1 MRPHGVVLPPE
12 DSNRQIHCEVGRISG
27 SSSLSLGYD
36 EPEILRYSNRHFG
49 PIGADAGH
57 VCLPK
62 GALLVNIG
70 RDSTVDE
77 MAAAQALQTEHLD
90 GYAAALPTR
99 EARSEAL

>member
-57 VCLPK
+57 RGCWTPWLRRLPRHAIELFYCPQF
-62 GALLVNIG
+62 GSFSINF
-70 RDSTVDE
+70 E
-77 MAAAQALQTEHLD
+77 
-90 GYAAALPTR
+90 ALP
-99 EARSEAL
+99 